1 MAEIK
6 FIEQDERDNRN
17 AIFRIDNKISTILIT
32 TTTAKNKIALLP
44 KNSFTICP
52 NNWKPGSKE
61 YNAKLTIL
69 PGSIWL

>member
-44 KNSFTICP
+44 RTVLQYVPIIENPAQKNTMQ
-52 NNWKPGSKE
+52 N
-61 YNAKLTIL
+61 
-69 PGSIWL
+69 